1 MTATLQEQCLIRYRW
16 SAKWCAA
23 DLAAQRY
30 TSSSLSR
37 GGEGCG
43 EVSQQRTATFAMEKL
58 STAEEKGGP
67 KNLHD
72 TEGGGQ
78 DLALIVK
85 ALWLLGQP
93 QPTTEPQ
100 KCYSHLPAFVDFDSH
115 NFVLQ

>member
-16 SAKWCAA
+16 SAKWCTA

-43 EVSQQRTATFAMEKL
+43 KVSQQRTATFAMEKL

-67 KNLHD
+67 TNIHD
-72 TEGGGQ
+72 TGGGGGV
-78 DLALIVK
+78 ALMVK
-85 ALWLLGQP
+85 VLWLLGQLDEEWEL
-93 QPTTEPQ
+93 T
-100 KCYSHLPAFVDFDSH
+100 SAH
-115 NFVLQ
+115 NRTAKMLLTSSCFRGL